1 MRRLFDLIFAV
12 MFFPAVILLI
22 ILCSIAIAVL
32 EGRPIFFKSERLGK
46 NQKSFTIIKLRT
58 MSICAPLVP
67 SCHQNASEHVTKLG
81 CFLRLTSLD
90 ELPQIFNVLNG
101 DMTLI
106 GPRPCLSSE
115 FELVERRERENIF
128 SMTPGVTGLAQ
139 VRGRDKNS
147 PRKKVH
153 YESFY
158 LKKKSLLFDLKIIV
172 ITMRAVFKFSDVSH

>member
-1 MRRLFDLIFAV
+1 MRRLFDLMFVV

-22 ILCSIAIAVL
+22 ILCSIVIAAC

-46 NQKSFTIIKLRT
+46 NQHSFTIIKLRT
-58 MSICAPLVP
+58 MSICAPLVA
-67 SCHQNASEHVTKLG
+67 SSDQNASEHVTKLG
-81 CFLRLTSLD
+81 WFLRMTSLD
-90 ELPQIFNVLNG
+90 ELPQLFNVLNG
-101 DMTLI
+101 DMTFI

-115 FELVERRERENIF
+115 FELVKRRERENIF
-128 SMTPGVTGLAQ
+128 SMTPGLTGLAQ

-147 PRKKVH
+147 ARNKVR